1 MLLNLE
7 TSEKANKGLES
18 LSGDLHSY
26 NILENLKYDELSEYK
41 KILDEQ
47 IKYQKVK

>member
-1 MLLNLE
+1 MISKRE
-7 TSEKANKGLES
+7 TTEKANKGLNC

-26 NILENLKYDELSEYK
+26 NILLNLKYDELSEYK

-47 IKYQKVK
+47 IKRQKEK